1 MEIIID
7 KIAIWTA
14 DYFKSGFQTRQM
26 PIGMS
31 YTTKTGIKSRSD
43 KNIYRYAKDYTVGKT
58 KFILF
63 VRSFRNTNEIEKELD
78 KVAKSLKE
86 DFVKE
91 KIAGASAI
99 NFNYLEEYIKGEK

>member
-14 DYFKSGFQTRQM
+14 DYYLGGFQVRKM
-26 PIGMS
+26 PVGIV
-31 YTTKTGIKSRSD
+31 YTTDSGIKVKSD
-43 KNIYRYAKDYTVGKT
+43 KPIYRYAKDYVVGKT

-63 VRSFRNTNEIEKELD
+63 VRSFRDDKNIEKELD
-78 KVAKSLKE
+78 KVAKELKE

-91 KIAGASAI
+91 KIIGASAI
-99 NFNYLEEYIKGEK
+99 NFNYLDKYIKGDE